1 MTKTSGL
8 SDLINSIGVSSSNK
22 TTAST
27 KANEASLVNRVTS
40 SIMGLLGL
48 KKEDGWT
55 ENADGD
61 LTKEV
66 REMRE
71 RLKKRNE
78 WGEREVIMTKADW
91 IKLHSGELLEGF
103 AIGRAWKIK

>member
-1 MTKTSGL
+1 MLLRSGYETKQTIKY
-8 SDLINSIGVSSSNK
+8 DNK
-22 TTAST
+22 CV
-27 KANEASLVNRVTS
+27 AND

-91 IKLHSGELLEGF
+91 IKLHSQELLEGF
-103 AIGRAWKIK
+103 AIGRAWKLK